1 MSLARLEQPGTA
13 TRTPCG
19 CGVACKGSVWAAPPE
34 LARKLSQW
42 AGRTRPPGDL
52 ELGRAVGP

>member
-1 MSLARLEQPGTA
+1 MGLQPGIA

-42 AGRTRPPGDL
+42 AGRTRDL